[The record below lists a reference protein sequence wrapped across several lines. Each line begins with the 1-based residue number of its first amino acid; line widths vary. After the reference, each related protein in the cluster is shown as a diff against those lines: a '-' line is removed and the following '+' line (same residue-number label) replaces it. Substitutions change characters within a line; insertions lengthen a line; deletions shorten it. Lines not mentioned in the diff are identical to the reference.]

1 VASQVARGA
10 GSLIAEKWGE
20 GFLQRSMLRTNAWN
34 RLEERIMKEAV
45 EFVPRA
51 SLRSP
56 PTGTEKDQSKLRCR
70 SGPAHRHRQFPKV
83 AATIRRALAGQ
94 TRDG

>member
-1 VASQVARGA
+1 
-10 GSLIAEKWGE
+10 
-20 GFLQRSMLRTNAWN
+20 
-34 RLEERIMKEAV
+34 MKEAV

-70 SGPAHRHRQFPKV
+70 SGPAHRHRQFRTDLQARLSQPSVPLRVRQKV
-83 AATIRRALAGQ
+83 QEMLRQGRAWW
-94 TRDG
+94 